1 MATYGSFPGVR
12 VTTRSG
18 GITSIA
24 IGEEEKLV
32 IFGEANYDSSNNVE
46 GDDSTLSI
54 DTSSPEQIVSNNDA
68 NDKFGSDSE
77 LADAMIAARSNGA
90 NIDYLYGVAV
100 PREDVTGESI
110 SGSSGATGT
119 LTNTEIV
126 EDVDTISFDNSLTV
140 EFRYDGAPST
150 DGGYAAGD
158 VPDDTIFINPL
169 TGEYAVTSGAVG
181 AAPTTIDYTYNDYST
196 AFNASDVQSVVNEDE
211 TGIYVSLSDSDAVNS
226 SLQSAVNALRQNF
239 QLVNGLA
246 GAEPNDFE
254 LLDAAGTR
262 GGADARYDTDNYSA
276 SGSQSV
282 TEEYMYL
289 FAPVRLEN
297 ERATLLGAIGGLFAG
312 NPIEDP
318 IYNEALAGVSGVEQ
332 TFSKTDADNMRA
344 EDIIPVRD
352 AGAIRVKGNRST
364 AFSEADAVAAD
375 FWTRRITD
383 RVILIAKQVGDRII
397 GRINDEDT
405 RDQARRLIEA
415 EMRELVRN
423 RLIRSNADDETNWF
437 VEVSEDST
445 NAEEVNIDVSFT
457 PYGIVK
463 RVDETITVDTSV

>member
-1 MATYGSFPGVR
+1 
-12 VTTRSG
+12 
-18 GITSIA
+18 
-24 IGEEEKLV
+24 
-32 IFGEANYDSSNNVE
+32 
-46 GDDSTLSI
+46 
-54 DTSSPEQIVSNNDA
+54 
-68 NDKFGSDSE
+68 
-77 LADAMIAARSNGA
+77 
-90 NIDYLYGVAV
+90 
-100 PREDVTGESI
+100 
-110 SGSSGATGT
+110 
-119 LTNTEIV
+119 
-126 EDVDTISFDNSLTV
+126 
-140 EFRYDGAPST
+140 
-150 DGGYAAGD
+150 
-158 VPDDTIFINPL
+158 
-169 TGEYAVTSGAVG
+169 
-181 AAPTTIDYTYNDYST
+181 
-196 AFNASDVQSVVNEDE
+196 VQSVVNEDE
-211 TGIYVSLSDSDAVNS
+211 TGIYLSLSDTDAVNS

-254 LLDAAGTR
+254 LLSAAGTR
-262 GGADARYDTDNYSA
+262 GGADARYDTGNYSS

-297 ERATLLGAIGGLFAG
+297 DSATFLGAIGGLFAG

-332 TFSKTDADNMRA
+332 TFSKSDADNMRA
-344 EDIIPVRD
+344 EDIIPVRN
-352 AGAIRVKGNRST
+352 AGAVRVKGNRST
-364 AFSEADAVAAD
+364 AFSEADAVAAE

-397 GRINDEDT
+397 GRINDQET

-415 EMRELVRN
+415 EMRELVRD
-423 RLIRSNADDETNWF
+423 RLIRSNAGDETNWF

-445 NAEEVNIDVSFT
+445 NSDEVNIDVSFT